1 MANSTYTVYIATASL
16 MAGLC
21 SFADVA
27 DVTITD
33 AGTRQF
39 APGDAYG
46 ALVNA
51 ASSGEVRLTSSGSA
65 VEADAISFTNFDATV
80 SGAATTFYGG
90 WWDFGD
96 LPATNFMTVAST
108 LSNSSI
114 LLDNGAVVTNVGWA
128 YLAGPSGTDNSLT
141 VDGGSSFFAES
152 LRLGCSN
159 QSGQKSKVTVSG
171 GSLLNVSGGLS
182 LSEGSAWRK
191 TDKPQTGNELAVS
204 GSGSRLVVGGQL
216 SLGRELSSKLAAGAI
231 GGSTFRVDNGATA
244 SLAGVVVSAQ
254 AYHGERNRIVF
265 GKNARVNMTSFSFGT
280 GGTGS
285 VGLEYCAG
293 SNVCEI
299 IDGAV
304 VTNTGDLVFGA
315 NQLSQIGNR
324 IIVSNA
330 TFHTGIYLENKVNYF
345 LRGQE
350 CELVLSGR
358 DAKFSVST
366 TGNKALFMGARS
378 KFIVENGA
386 EFQLPVSAFSAIECV
401 SETMLFRT
409 GASVSCTSLGTG
421 SNTDKSGISNRVVVA
436 SGAAFTVEETL
447 KIIGEYSGLEVDD
460 GTLSI
465 GQGLRLG
472 ENSKSG
478 SDYRV
483 FSNQTFRIVGTHPIV
498 RMNRNLLLAANTR
511 LVVAL
516 PSAGYDAD
524 VATADNP
531 ILRFGTSSAEMG
543 LRLSEGASLVFENA
557 KAFAESH
564 EKKCDYVLFE
574 SNHLDAL
581 TDEKLAEASAGFP
594 KSLSLSVVQ
603 SGSKQRL
610 ILHVKP
616 EKGFVL
622 SIW

>member
-1 MANSTYTVYIATASL
+1 MANSTYTVYIATATL

-65 VEADAISFTNFDATV
+65 VEADAISFTNFDATA

-108 LSNSSI
+108 LSNRSV

-128 YLAGPSGTDNSLT
+128 YVAGTSGADNSLT

-152 LRLGCSN
+152 LRLGCSD

-171 GSLLNVSGGLS
+171 GSLLNVSGDLS
-182 LSEGSAWRK
+182 LSEGSAWRTK
-191 TDKPQTGNELAVS
+191 NKPQTGNELAVT

-216 SLGRELSSKLAAGAI
+216 SLGRSLSSTAGSI
-231 GGSTFRVDNGATA
+231 GGSTFRVDNGAAA

-350 CELVLSGR
+350 SELVLSGR

-366 TGNKALFMGARS
+366 TGTKALFMGARS

-421 SNTDKSGISNRVVVA
+421 SNADKSGISNRVVVA
-436 SGAAFTVEETL
+436 SGAAFTVEETM

-465 GQGLRLG
+465 GYGLRFG

-483 FSNQTFRIVGTHPIV
+483 FSNQTFRIVGAHPIV
-498 RMNRNLLLAANTR
+498 RMSRNLILAANTR

-531 ILRFGTSSAEMG
+531 ILRFGTSSGEQG
-543 LRLSEGASLVFENA
+543 LRLSEGASLAFENA

-564 EKKCDYVLFE
+564 EKKRDYVLFE

-581 TDEKLAEASAGFP
+581 TDEKLAEASSGFP